1 MTNLRLISRFAGLSS
16 VLTTALFALRSR
28 GAASPYSHA
37 GAAGSQRAL
46 ASREP
51 DAEEGHDSPTWPPP
65 EGVYWG
71 M

>member
-1 MTNLRLISRFAGLSS
+1 MTNFRLISRFIGLSS

-28 GAASPYSHA
+28 RTAPPNPQVDAL
-37 GAAGSQRAL
+37 GSQKAL
-46 ASREP
+46 ESFESDNEESR
-51 DAEEGHDSPTWPPP
+51 TWPPP